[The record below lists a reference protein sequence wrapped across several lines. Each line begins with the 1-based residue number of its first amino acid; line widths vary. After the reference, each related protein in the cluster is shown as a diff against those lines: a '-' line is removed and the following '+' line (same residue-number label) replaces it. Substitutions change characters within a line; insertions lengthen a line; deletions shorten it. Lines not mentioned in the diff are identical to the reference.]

1 MSISVDSNGS
11 EINNE
16 DLFSDKDNHSSH
28 ERSDEDIGDDE
39 KSHGEDRFA
48 KTDTLYVHLMY
59 KGTRISWK
67 TALNDVNNF
76 CKVVSISYSVGYT
89 WCIHF
94 VKLIEK
100 RLTG

>member
-76 CKVVSISYSVGYT
+76 CKVVSISYSGGYT
-89 WCIHF
+89 
-94 VKLIEK
+94 
-100 RLTG
+100 